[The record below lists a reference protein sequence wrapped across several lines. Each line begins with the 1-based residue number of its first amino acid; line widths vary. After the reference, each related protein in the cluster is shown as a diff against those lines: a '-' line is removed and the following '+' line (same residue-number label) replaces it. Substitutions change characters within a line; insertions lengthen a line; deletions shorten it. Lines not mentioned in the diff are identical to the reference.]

1 MLGGDQVPVEVL
13 IIKEQE
19 TAIHEGNIK
28 DASLKRCSYRDVDG
42 LEAQSLPQA
51 QSTLYNEKT
60 VCQHLIVK
68 KRVTLTFPKRSV
80 QMPVTYRLAKDYNVA
95 ANIIRAQVAPNQ
107 IGKLVVELSG
117 DIDQL
122 DAALDWMRSQD
133 IGVSFASREIMIDE
147 DTCVH
152 CGLCTGVCPTEALT
166 LDPQSFKLTFTRS
179 RCIVCE
185 QCIPTCPVQAI
196 STNF

>member
-1 MLGGDQVPVEVL
+1 M
-13 IIKEQE
+13 
-19 TAIHEGNIK
+19 
-28 DASLKRCSYRDVDG
+28 
-42 LEAQSLPQA
+42 
-51 QSTLYNEKT
+51 
-60 VCQHLIVK
+60 K
-68 KRVTLTFPKRSV
+68 KRVTLTFPKRAV
-80 QMPVTYRLAKDYNVA
+80 QMPVTYRLAKEFNVA

-122 DAALDWMRSQD
+122 DAAIEWMRSQH
-133 IGVSFASREIMIDE
+133 INVSHTLAEIVIDQ
-147 DTCVH
+147 DTCVD

-166 LDPQSFKLTFTRS
+166 LDPQTFRLTFVRS

-196 STNF
+196 STNL

>member
-1 MLGGDQVPVEVL
+1 M
-13 IIKEQE
+13 
-19 TAIHEGNIK
+19 
-28 DASLKRCSYRDVDG
+28 
-42 LEAQSLPQA
+42 
-51 QSTLYNEKT
+51 
-60 VCQHLIVK
+60 K
-68 KRVTLTFPKRSV
+68 KRITLTFPKRAV
-80 QMPVTYRLAKDYNVA
+80 QMPVTYRLAKDFNVA

-122 DAALDWMRSQD
+122 DAAIEWMRSQN
-133 IGVSFASREIMIDE
+133 IAVSMTLGEIAIDE
-147 DTCVH
+147 NVCID

-166 LDPQSFKLTFTRS
+166 LNPDTYKLAFTRS

-196 STNF
+196 STNL